1 MGLKKRIKELRARI
15 LGRDL
20 SVLDELIW
28 GQVYTSTIADSEW
41 LVNKSV
47 SPGRWAVGY
56 NYLYVLYRA
65 LDEVRPKHI
74 LELGLGQSTKVI
86 GQYAAYMNAIAPQET
101 SHLIIEQDA
110 SWAEFFLAKQQA
122 YVKSS
127 ELLILPVEE
136 QCADGCT
143 YETYR
148 GFADTIKA
156 KQIVF
161 NLISVDAPIGGQ
173 GRYGRRDILSILPDC
188 LSDDFVILFDDY
200 GFEMV
205 EHSVVEAEQ
214 LLAKCGIRF
223 AGAVYSGAGHKKI
236 YVIASEKWKF
246 LTTL

>member
-1 MGLKKRIKELRARI
+1 MGLKKQIKGLRARI
-15 LGRDL
+15 LGSDL
-20 SVLDELIW
+20 SVLDELMW
-28 GQVYTSTIADSEW
+28 GQVYTSTITDSDW
-41 LVNKSV
+41 LLNKSV

-65 LDEVRPKHI
+65 LDEVRSKHI

-86 GQYAAYMNAIAPQET
+86 GQYASYMKTIAPQDT
-101 SHLIIEQDA
+101 SHLVIEQDP
-110 SWAEFFLAKQQA
+110 SWVEFFLANQQA
-122 YVKSS
+122 HVKSS
-127 ELLILPVEE
+127 ELLILAAEE
-136 QCADGCT
+136 QCADGCM

-148 GFADTIKA
+148 GFTDTIKA
-156 KQIVF
+156 RQTSF
-161 NLISVDAPIGGQ
+161 NLISVDAPIRGQ

-205 EHSVVEAEQ
+205 EHTVVEVEQ
-214 LLAKCGIRF
+214 LLAKCGIHF
-223 AGAVYSGAGHKKI
+223 VGASYSGTGHKRI